1 MAVSEGSQPR
11 DSVLIRAATRV
22 GKSTIRVFESAGFG
36 ASLMAEAVYWLIMGR
51 RKGQIVRPQ
60 PVFAEMMDVG
70 IRAIPIVT
78 LLSTAIGIML
88 AIQGIYQL
96 KRFGAEEQVVFGVA
110 FGMTREFAPLITG
123 ILVAGRSGSA
133 LAARLGTMTIN
144 QEVDALRVMGLNPV
158 RFLVVPSL
166 IAMMIMVP
174 ALVLW
179 ADVVSLF
186 GAGLYISAEL
196 GMTMTAYF
204 QQTLDVLVV
213 GDIMH
218 GIEKSVI
225 FAALV
230 TVIGIVDGASVEGG
244 AEGVGRVTTNAVVH
258 SISAIILT
266 DMLFAFATTRG

>member
-1 MAVSEGSQPR
+1 MAAREGP
-11 DSVLIRAATRV
+11 DAAPLRAAEAV
-22 GKSTIRVFESAGFG
+22 GRGAVRTLETVGFG
-36 ASLMAEAVYWLIMGR
+36 ATLVIDAAYWLLLGR
-51 RKGQIVRPQ
+51 RRGQVVRPQ
-60 PVFAEMMDVG
+60 PVFAEMMEIG

-78 LLSTAIGIML
+78 MLSITIGIML

-96 KRFGAEEQVVFGVA
+96 SRFGAEDQVVIGVA

-144 QEVDALRVMGLNPV
+144 QELDALQVMGVNPI

-166 IAMMIMVP
+166 LAMLVMLP
-174 ALVLW
+174 ALVIW
-179 ADVVSLF
+179 ADVLSLI
-186 GAGLYISAEL
+186 GAGLYITADL
-196 GMTMTAYF
+196 GMTLGTYMN
-204 QQTLDVLVV
+204 QTLDLLSSGDVL
-213 GDIMH
+213 H

-225 FAALV
+225 FAVLI
-230 TVIGIVDGASVEGG
+230 TVIGISDGAAVEGG

-258 SISAIILT
+258 GITAIVLT

>member
-1 MAVSEGSQPR
+1 
-11 DSVLIRAATRV
+11 
-22 GKSTIRVFESAGFG
+22 
-36 ASLMAEAVYWLIMGR
+36 
-51 RKGQIVRPQ
+51 
-60 PVFAEMMDVG
+60 
-70 IRAIPIVT
+70 
-78 LLSTAIGIML
+78 
-88 AIQGIYQL
+88 
-96 KRFGAEEQVVFGVA
+96 
-110 FGMTREFAPLITG
+110 
-123 ILVAGRSGSA
+123 
-133 LAARLGTMTIN
+133 
-144 QEVDALRVMGLNPV
+144 MGLNPV

-218 GIEKSVI
+218 GIQKSVI